1 MKRKGAPP
9 LTGRAISSP
18 LGKRGPVVFLSQLGG
33 GCGAHRSPL
42 EKWFVQQQEGTVPA
56 TRMGTV
62 LCTATPCRHPFS
74 RVLPSHQLHLQSIT
88 WMLLHPRVQAKSRGV
103 CLSSAMDQ
111 VISTQHLS
119 LAQFGPKL
127 EHLSQAEPSNR
138 GYGIWE

>member
-1 MKRKGAPP
+1 M
-9 LTGRAISSP
+9 
-18 LGKRGPVVFLSQLGG
+18 VFLSQLGG

-74 RVLPSHQLHLQSIT
+74 RVLPSHQLHLQSIA
-88 WMLLHPRVQAKSRGV
+88 WMLLHPRVQAKSSGV

-127 EHLSQAEPSNR
+127 EHLSQAEPSNK
-138 GYGIWE
+138 G